1 MKKFDTVF
9 RGYDKYQ
16 VQRCLDDIIKNYEA
30 LLIKSKKT
38 EEDNKKLIDQIA
50 YYQRIE
56 DTMNR
61 AIYNAENAGDQIKS
75 TARKEAET
83 LISQA
88 RHNANRIINDA
99 LLKAERAQN
108 HADQLK
114 RNTNILKRRL
124 RQIIENQLEVIDEKT
139 PHRHCLNCGTLNFV
153 KSNNIYTD
161 NDGPFTVCTSCE
173 GSFDIPDELYEILK
187 SEIENEAG

>member
-9 RGYDKYQ
+9 RGYDKAQ
-16 VQRCLDDIIKNYEA
+16 VQSFLDDVIKNYE
-30 LLIKSKKT
+30 LLLEKSKKT
-38 EEDNKKLIDQIA
+38 EEENKKLVEQIA

-61 AIYNAENAGDQIKS
+61 AIYTAEAAGDQIKS
-75 TARKEAET
+75 SARKEANV
-83 LISQA
+83 LINDA
-88 RHNANRIINDA
+88 RRNANRIINDA

-124 RQIIENQLEVIDEKT
+124 RQIIENQLEVIEEMDKVDFDKVDEK
-139 PHRHCLNCGTLNFV
+139 
-153 KSNNIYTD
+153 Y
-161 NDGPFTVCTSCE
+161 
-173 GSFDIPDELYEILK
+173 
-187 SEIENEAG
+187 

>member
-16 VQRCLDDIIKNYEA
+16 VQKFLDEVISNYET
-30 LLIKSKKT
+30 LLNKSKKT
-38 EEDNKKLIDQIA
+38 EEDNKKLLEQIA

-61 AIYNAENAGDQIKS
+61 AIYTAEAAGDQIKS
-75 TARKEAET
+75 AARKEAES
-83 LISQA
+83 LVVEA
-88 RHNANRIINDA
+88 RHNASRIINDA
-99 LLKAERAQN
+99 LLKAEKAQN

-124 RQIIENQLEVIDEKT
+124 RQIIETQLDVINE
-139 PHRHCLNCGTLNFV
+139 
-153 KSNNIYTD
+153 ID
-161 NDGPFTVCTSCE
+161 NLDLERV
-173 GSFDIPDELYEILK
+173 DDRY
-187 SEIENEAG
+187 N